1 MFIFFRK
8 HKWRMKWFCINKSHD
23 YCLREGPIRNTS
35 MAISREINMVTSGR
49 VYLKFNMLLFKR
61 LEKNDEGMYVC
72 LDKTNGSMR
81 CLDLRVKQ
89 YLLVVDVRSPFGA
102 MYVATIVSVV
112 LFGYKLRTSLSDRQ
126 KEKLNI

>member
-1 MFIFFRK
+1 
-8 HKWRMKWFCINKSHD
+8 MKWFCINKSHD

-35 MAISREINMVTSGR
+35 TAISREMNKVTSGR
-49 VYLKFNMLLFKR
+49 VYLKFNVLLFKR
-61 LEKNDEGMYVC
+61 LEKSDEGMYVC
-72 LDKTNGSMR
+72 LDKTNGLMR

-89 YLLVVDVRSPFGA
+89 YLFIVDVRSPFGA